1 MHDIHRHEICRFVH
15 GGLLYRTYF
24 FKDGEIAF
32 TVTGDALRLGLI
44 TREDLRWDWD
54 WMRELPDTEET
65 SRIVNVN
72 AQPLRVL
79 RAIALRL
86 AQYLSRH
93 RPDFFYYQA
102 GGDGRQ
108 LDIYDKLARR
118 HSAVAGLYEKT
129 RDPEGR
135 YAMFTLRAR

>member
-1 MHDIHRHEICRFVH
+1 MHDIHRHEICRFEH
-15 GGLLYRTYF
+15 GDLLYRTYF

-54 WMRELPDTEET
+54 WMRELPGTAET

-86 AQYLSRH
+86 AQYLARH
-93 RPDFFYYQA
+93 RPA
-102 GGDGRQ
+102 KPTARMLGVTTA
-108 LDIYDKLARR
+108 DICSPSFRWV
-118 HSAVAGLYEKT
+118 HSIRGSGS
-129 RDPEGR
+129 RDW
-135 YAMFTLRAR
+135 

>member
-1 MHDIHRHEICRFVH
+1 MHDIHRHEICRFEH
-15 GGLLYRTYF
+15 GDLLYRTYF

-54 WMRELPDTEET
+54 WMRELPGTTET

-86 AQYLSRH
+86 RTCSRSVRWRYQYDCCLSLNFNR
-93 RPDFFYYQA
+93 FKNF
-102 GGDGRQ
+102 
-108 LDIYDKLARR
+108 
-118 HSAVAGLYEKT
+118 
-129 RDPEGR
+129 
-135 YAMFTLRAR
+135 